1 MQATWQL
8 FEAKQKLSEVIKR
21 ALYTPQIITVRGE
34 ETAIVMSMQKY
45 REITTKKPNL
55 CEFLQNSPL
64 NDEELVIERDTTTVL
79 RGTDDE
85 LFA

>member
-8 FEAKQKLSEVIKR
+8 FEAKQKLSEVIER
-21 ALYTPQIITVRGE
+21 ALCTPQIITVRGE

-45 REITTKKPNL
+45 REITAKKPNL
-55 CEFLQNSPL
+55 CEFLRNSPL
-64 NDEELVIERDTTTVL
+64 NDDKLAIERDTNTVL
-79 RGTDDE
+79 PGNDDA

>member
-8 FEAKQKLSEVIKR
+8 FEAKQKLSEVIER
-21 ALYTPQIITVRGE
+21 ALRVPQIITVRGE

-45 REITTKKPNL
+45 REITAKKPNL

-64 NDEELVIERDTTTVL
+64 NDDELVIERETNTVL
-79 RGTDDE
+79 
-85 LFA
+85 L

>member
-8 FEAKQKLSEVIKR
+8 FEAKQKLSEVIEQ
-21 ALYTPQIITVRGE
+21 ALHTPQIITVRGE
-34 ETAIVMSMQKY
+34 ETAVVLSIQKY
-45 REITTKKPNL
+45 REITAKKPNL
-55 CEFLQNSPL
+55 CEFLRDSPL
-64 NDEELVIERDTTTVL
+64 NDDELVIERDTNTVL